1 MIYTLKQ
8 KFLDSLIVFML
19 VMSSGGLLFVFNRN
33 LLYGVF
39 VVILSA
45 SYFLMRNKI
54 LKINFNSSIITLLI
68 LFGLLIINYLFAVN
82 EQELNKYYYY
92 FMVISVSVFS
102 LMHFGDNKNRL
113 LLSLYTVLRI
123 IVVHSLLNFSFFFF
137 IKDNLSVI
145 SSNYHECE
153 TFLNFFF
160 YTTERGIITLFG
172 LEFCR
177 NQGLFWEP
185 GVLQVFLNLFFF
197 LNAFIFK
204 KNRFMLALTAVAIV
218 TTYSTTGI
226 ALLLLQ
232 SLVYILKEMKN
243 NKLLVL
249 IFLFFTIPVIMIF
262 NLNVEEKVQGDK
274 QASFQKRLFDL
285 TQPFFIAVEYPLTGI
300 GLDLNQ
306 FQKMREEFYFS
317 SANLDALQD
326 QIGVDSKTVGTD
338 KGSSN
343 SVMFLFATMGFPTTI
358 IFLFMFF
365 NQQIIIDNKWLLM
378 IIMLISVMSEPLLLR
393 PFFFIFIVSG
403 FTQFFH
409 RITSHK
415 QQLS

>member
-8 KFLDSLIVFML
+8 KFFDSLIVFML

-39 VVILSA
+39 VAILSA

-113 LLSLYTVLRI
+113 LLSLYAVLRI

-145 SSNYHECE
+145 SSTYHECE
-153 TFLNFFF
+153 TFLNLFF
-160 YTTERGIITLFG
+160 YTTERGVITLFG

-185 GVLQVFLNLFFF
+185 GILQVFLNIFFF

-232 SLVYILKEMKN
+232 SLVYILKEMKD

-326 QIGVDSKTVGTD
+326 QMGVDSKTVGTD

-343 SVMFLFATMGFPTTI
+343 SIMFLFATMGFPTTI

-365 NQQIIIDNKWLLM
+365 NQQIIIDTKWLFM

-393 PFFFIFIVSG
+393 PFFFIFIASG

>member
-8 KFLDSLIVFML
+8 KFLDNLIVFML
-19 VMSSGGLLFVFNRN
+19 VMSSGGMLFVFNRN
-33 LLYGVF
+33 LLYGFF
-39 VVILSA
+39 VAILSA

-68 LFGLLIINYLFAVN
+68 LFSLLIINYLFAVN

-92 FMVISVSVFS
+92 FMVISVSVSS
-102 LMHFGDNKNRL
+102 LMHFSDNKNRL
-113 LLSLYTVLRI
+113 LLSLYAVLRI
-123 IVVHSLLNFSFFFF
+123 IVVHSLLNFILFFF
-137 IKDNLSVI
+137 IKGNLSII
-145 SSNYHECE
+145 SSTYHECE
-153 TFLNFFF
+153 TFLNLFF

-185 GVLQVFLNLFFF
+185 GVLQVFLNIFFF

-204 KNRFMLALTAVAIV
+204 KNRFMLVLTAVAIV

-232 SLVYILKEMKN
+232 SLVYIFKEMKN

-262 NLNVEEKVQGDK
+262 SLNIEEKVQGEK
-274 QASFQKRLFDL
+274 EASFQKRLFDL
-285 TQPFFIAVEYPLTGI
+285 TQPFFIAAEYPLTGI

-326 QIGVDSKTVGTD
+326 QIGVESKTAGTD

-343 SVMFLFATMGFPTTI
+343 SIMFLFATMGFPTTI

-365 NQQIIIDNKWLLM
+365 NQQIIIDNKWLFM
-378 IIMLISVMSEPLLLR
+378 IIILISVMSEPLLLR
-393 PFFFIFIVSG
+393 PFFFIFIASG

>member
-8 KFLDSLIVFML
+8 KFFDSLIVFML

-39 VVILSA
+39 AAILSA
-45 SYFLMRNKI
+45 SYLLMRNKI

-113 LLSLYTVLRI
+113 LLSLYAVLRI

-145 SSNYHECE
+145 SSTYHECE
-153 TFLNFFF
+153 TFLNLFF
-160 YTTERGIITLFG
+160 YTTERGVITLFG

-185 GVLQVFLNLFFF
+185 GVLQVFLNIFFF

-204 KNRFMLALTAVAIV
+204 KNRFMLVLTAVAII

-226 ALLLLQ
+226 AILLLQ
-232 SLVYILKEMKN
+232 SLVYILKEIKN
-243 NKLLVL
+243 NKWLVL

-262 NLNVEEKVQGDK
+262 SLNVEEKVQGAK
-274 QASFQKRLFDL
+274 EASFQKRLFDL
-285 TQPFFIAVEYPLTGI
+285 TQPFFIAAEHPLTGV

-306 FQKMREEFYFS
+306 FQKIREEFYFS
-317 SANLDALQD
+317 SDNLDALQD
-326 QIGVDSKTVGTD
+326 QIGVESKTLGTD

-343 SVMFLFATMGFPTTI
+343 SIMFLCATMGFPTTI
-358 IFLFMFF
+358 IFIFMFF
-365 NQQIIIDNKWLLM
+365 NQQIIIDKKWLLM
-378 IIMLISVMSEPLLLR
+378 TIMLISVMSEPLLLR
-393 PFFFIFIVSG
+393 PFFFTFIVSG

-415 QQLS
+415 QKLL

>member
-8 KFLDSLIVFML
+8 KFFDSLIVFML

-39 VVILSA
+39 VAILSA

-68 LFGLLIINYLFAVN
+68 LFGLFIINYLFAVN

-92 FMVISVSVFS
+92 FMVISLSVFS

-113 LLSLYTVLRI
+113 LLSLYAVLRI

-145 SSNYHECE
+145 SSTYHECE
-153 TFLNFFF
+153 TFLNLFF
-160 YTTERGIITLFG
+160 YTTERGVITLFG

-185 GVLQVFLNLFFF
+185 GVLQVFLNIFFF

-232 SLVYILKEMKN
+232 SLVYILKEMKD

-249 IFLFFTIPVIMIF
+249 IFLFFTIPIIMIF

-326 QIGVDSKTVGTD
+326 QMGVDSKTVGTD

-343 SVMFLFATMGFPTTI
+343 SIMFLFATMGFPTTI

-365 NQQIIIDNKWLLM
+365 NQQIIIGTKWLFM
-378 IIMLISVMSEPLLLR
+378 IIILISVMSEPLLLR
-393 PFFFIFIVSG
+393 PFFFLFIASG

>member
-1 MIYTLKQ
+1 MIYNLKQ
-8 KFLDSLIVFML
+8 KFLDNLIVFML

-33 LLYGVF
+33 LLYGIF
-39 VVILSA
+39 VTILIA

-54 LKINFNSSIITLLI
+54 LRINFNSSIISILL
-68 LFGLLIINYLFAVN
+68 LFCLLVINYLFAVN

-92 FMVISVSVFS
+92 LMVISVSVFS
-102 LMHFGDNKNRL
+102 LMHFADNKNRL
-113 LLSLYTVLRI
+113 LLSLYSVLRI
-123 IVVHSLLNFSFFFF
+123 IVLHSLLNFVFFFF

-145 SSNYHECE
+145 SSTYHECE

-160 YTTERGIITLFG
+160 YKTERGIFTLFG

-185 GVLQVFLNLFFF
+185 GVLQVFLNIFFF

-204 KNRFMLALTAVAIV
+204 KNRFMLVLTAVAII

-226 ALLLLQ
+226 AILLLQ
-232 SLVYILKEMKN
+232 SLVYILKEIKN
-243 NKLLVL
+243 NKWLVL

-262 NLNVEEKVQGDK
+262 SLNVEEKVQGAK
-274 QASFQKRLFDL
+274 EASFQKRLFDL
-285 TQPFFIAVEYPLTGI
+285 TQPFFIAAEHPLTGV

-306 FQKMREEFYFS
+306 FQKIREEFYFS
-317 SANLDALQD
+317 SDNLDALQD
-326 QIGVDSKTVGTD
+326 QIGVESKTLGTD

-343 SVMFLFATMGFPTTI
+343 SIMFLCATMGFPTTI
-358 IFLFMFF
+358 IFIFMFF
-365 NQQIIIDNKWLLM
+365 NQQIIIDKKWLLM
-378 IIMLISVMSEPLLLR
+378 TIMLISVMSEPLLLR
-393 PFFFIFIVSG
+393 PFFFTFIVSG

-415 QQLS
+415 QKLL

>member
-8 KFLDSLIVFML
+8 KFLDNLIVFML

-39 VVILSA
+39 VAILSV
-45 SYFLMRNKI
+45 SYFLIRNKI

-113 LLSLYTVLRI
+113 LLSLYAVLRI
-123 IVVHSLLNFSFFFF
+123 IVVHSLLNFFFFFF
-137 IKDNLSVI
+137 INDNLSSI
-145 SSNYHECE
+145 SSTYHECE
-153 TFLNFFF
+153 TFLNLFF
-160 YTTERGIITLFG
+160 YTTERGIFTLFG

-185 GVLQVFLNLFFF
+185 GVLQVFLNIFFF

-232 SLVYILKEMKN
+232 SLVYIFKEIKN
-243 NKLLVL
+243 SKFFML

-262 NLNVEEKVQGDK
+262 SLNIEEKVQGEK
-274 QASFQKRLFDL
+274 EASFQKRLFDL

-326 QIGVDSKTVGTD
+326 QIGLESKTAGTD

-343 SVMFLFATMGFPTTI
+343 SIMFLFATMGFPTTI

-365 NQQIIIDNKWLLM
+365 NQQIIIDNKWLFM

-393 PFFFIFIVSG
+393 PFFFIFISSG

>member
-8 KFLDSLIVFML
+8 KFLDNLIVFML
-19 VMSSGGLLFVFNRN
+19 VMSSGGMLFVFNRN
-33 LLYGVF
+33 LLYGFF
-39 VVILSA
+39 VAILSA

-82 EQELNKYYYY
+82 EQALDKYYYY

-102 LMHFGDNKNRL
+102 LMHFSDNKNRL
-113 LLSLYTVLRI
+113 LFSLYAVLRI
-123 IVVHSLLNFSFFFF
+123 IVVHSLLNFILFFF
-137 IKDNLSVI
+137 IKGNLSII
-145 SSNYHECE
+145 SSTYHECE
-153 TFLNFFF
+153 TFLNLFF
-160 YTTERGIITLFG
+160 YSTERGIITLFG

-185 GVLQVFLNLFFF
+185 GVLQVFLNIFFF

-232 SLVYILKEMKN
+232 LLVYIFKEMKS

-249 IFLFFTIPVIMIF
+249 ILLFFTIPVIMIF
-262 NLNVEEKVQGDK
+262 SLNVEEKVQGEK
-274 QASFQKRLFDL
+274 EASFQKRLFDL
-285 TQPFFIAVEYPLTGI
+285 TQPFFIAAEYPLTGI
-300 GLDLNQ
+300 GLDFNQ

-326 QIGVDSKTVGTD
+326 QIGVESKTAGTD
-338 KGSSN
+338 KGISN
-343 SVMFLFATMGFPTTI
+343 SIMFLFASMGFPTTI
-358 IFLFMFF
+358 LFLYMFF
-365 NQQIIIDNKWLLM
+365 NQQIINDNKWLLM
-378 IIMLISVMSEPLLLR
+378 IIMVISVMSEPLLLR

-409 RITSHK
+409 RITSYK

>member
-8 KFLDSLIVFML
+8 KFFDSLIVFML

-39 VVILSA
+39 VAILSA

-54 LKINFNSSIITLLI
+54 LKIHFNSSIITLLI
-68 LFGLLIINYLFAVN
+68 LFGLLIINYLFALN

-92 FMVISVSVFS
+92 FMVISLSVFS

-145 SSNYHECE
+145 SSTYHECE
-153 TFLNFFF
+153 TFLNLFF
-160 YTTERGIITLFG
+160 YTTERGVITLFG

-185 GVLQVFLNLFFF
+185 GVLQVFLNIFFF
-197 LNAFIFK
+197 VNAFIFK

-232 SLVYILKEMKN
+232 SLVYILKEMKD

-262 NLNVEEKVQGDK
+262 NLNVEEKVQGAK
-274 QASFQKRLFDL
+274 EASFQKRLFDL

-326 QIGVDSKTVGTD
+326 QMGVDSKTVGTD

-343 SVMFLFATMGFPTTI
+343 SIMFLFATMGFPTTI

-365 NQQIIIDNKWLLM
+365 NQQIIIDTKWLFM

-393 PFFFIFIVSG
+393 PFFFIFIASG

>member
-8 KFLDSLIVFML
+8 KFFDSLIVFML

-39 VVILSA
+39 VAILSA

-92 FMVISVSVFS
+92 FMVISLSVFS

-145 SSNYHECE
+145 SSTYHECE

-185 GVLQVFLNLFFF
+185 GILQVFLNLFFF

-232 SLVYILKEMKN
+232 SLVYILKEMKD

-262 NLNVEEKVQGDK
+262 NLNVEEKVQGEK

-326 QIGVDSKTVGTD
+326 QMGVDSKTVGTD

-343 SVMFLFATMGFPTTI
+343 SIMFLFATMGFPTTI

-365 NQQIIIDNKWLLM
+365 NQQIIIDTKWLFM

-393 PFFFIFIVSG
+393 PFFFIFIASG

>member
-8 KFLDSLIVFML
+8 KFLDNLIVFML
-19 VMSSGGLLFVFNRN
+19 IMSSGGLLFVFNRN
-33 LLYGVF
+33 LSYGIF
-39 VVILSA
+39 LAILSA
-45 SYFLMRNKI
+45 SYFLMSKKI
-54 LKINFNSSIITLLI
+54 HKISFNSSIITIII
-68 LFGLLIINYLFAVN
+68 LFGLFIINYLFAVN
-82 EQELNKYYYY
+82 DQEINKYYYY

-102 LMHFGDNKNRL
+102 LTHFANNKNRL
-113 LLSLYTVLRI
+113 LLRLYAILQI
-123 IVVHSLLNFSFFFF
+123 IVFHSLLNFVFFFF
-137 IKDNLSVI
+137 IKGNLSII
-145 SSNYHECE
+145 SSTYHECE
-153 TFLNFFF
+153 TFLNLFF

-185 GVLQVFLNLFFF
+185 GVLQVFLNIFFF
-197 LNAFIFK
+197 LDAFIFK
-204 KNRFMLALTAVAIV
+204 KSRFMLVLTAVTIV

-232 SLVYILKEMKN
+232 SLVYILKELKN
-243 NKLLVL
+243 NKWLVPL
-249 IFLFFTIPVIMIF
+249 FIFFTFPVVMIF
-262 NLNVEEKVQGDK
+262 NLNVEEKFQGK
-274 QASFQKRLFDL
+274 KEFSFQKRLFDL
-285 TQPFFIAVEYPLTGI
+285 TQPLFIAAEYPLTGI

-306 FQKMREEFYFS
+306 FQAMREEFYFS
-317 SANLDALQD
+317 SSNLQALQS
-326 QIGVDSKTVGTD
+326 QIGVESKMTGTD

-343 SVMFLFATMGFPTTI
+343 SIMFLFAAMGFPTAI
-358 IFLFMFF
+358 LFIYMFF
-365 NQQIIIDNKWLLM
+365 KQQIINDDKWLLM

-393 PFFFIFIVSG
+393 PFFFIFIASG

>member
-39 VVILSA
+39 VAILSA
-45 SYFLMRNKI
+45 SYFLMKNKI

-113 LLSLYTVLRI
+113 LLSLYAVLRI

-145 SSNYHECE
+145 SSTYHECE
-153 TFLNFFF
+153 TFLNLFF
-160 YTTERGIITLFG
+160 YTTERGVITLFG

-185 GVLQVFLNLFFF
+185 GVLQVFLNIFFF
-197 LNAFIFK
+197 VNAFIFK

-232 SLVYILKEMKN
+232 SLVYILKEMKD

-262 NLNVEEKVQGDK
+262 NLNVEEKVQGEK

-326 QIGVDSKTVGTD
+326 QIGVDSITAGTD

-365 NQQIIIDNKWLLM
+365 NQQIIIDTKWLFM

-393 PFFFIFIVSG
+393 PFFFIFIASG

>member
-8 KFLDSLIVFML
+8 KFLDNLIVFML

-33 LLYGVF
+33 LSYGIF
-39 VVILSA
+39 LAILFI
-45 SYFLMRNKI
+45 SYFLMSNKI
-54 LKINFNSSIITLLI
+54 HKISFNSSIVTIII
-68 LFGLLIINYLFAVN
+68 LFGLFIINYLFAVN
-82 EQELNKYYYY
+82 DQEIKKYYYY
-92 FMVISVSVFS
+92 LMVISVSVFS
-102 LMHFGDNKNRL
+102 LTHFANNKNRL
-113 LLSLYTVLRI
+113 LLRLYTVLQI
-123 IVVHSLLNFSFFFF
+123 IVFHSLLNFVFFFF
-137 IKDNLSVI
+137 VNDNLSVI
-145 SSNYHECE
+145 SSTYHECE
-153 TFLNFFF
+153 TFLNLFF

-204 KNRFMLALTAVAIV
+204 KNRFMLILTAVAIV

-243 NKLLVL
+243 NKWLVPL
-249 IFLFFTIPVIMIF
+249 FIFFTIPVFMIF
-262 NLNVEEKVQGDK
+262 SLNVEEKFKGEK
-274 QASFQKRLFDL
+274 EGSFQKRLFDL
-285 TQPFFIAVEYPLTGI
+285 TQPLFIAAEYPLTGI

-306 FQKMREEFYFS
+306 FQGMREEFYFS
-317 SANLDALQD
+317 SSNLQALQS
-326 QIGVDSKTVGTD
+326 QMGVESKMTGTD

-343 SVMFLFATMGFPTTI
+343 SIMFLFAAMGFPTAI
-358 IFLFMFF
+358 LLIYMFF
-365 NQQIIIDNKWLLM
+365 KQQIINDNKWLLM

-393 PFFFIFIVSG
+393 PFFFMFIVSG
-403 FTQFFH
+403 FVQFFY
-409 RITSHK
+409 RILSYK
-415 QQLS
+415 QELS